1 MSAKSTEIDYKKVS
15 QRLDEVL
22 AALQS
27 PDISIDEAIT
37 LHKEG
42 NELIAQLDTYL
53 KKAEITITKLKS
65 S

>member
-1 MSAKSTEIDYKKVS
+1 MSSKSTDIDYKTIS

-22 AALQS
+22 VALQS
-27 PDISIDEAIT
+27 PDISIDEAIA

-53 KKAEITITKLKS
+53 KKAEITITKLKAS
-65 S
+65 

>member
-1 MSAKSTEIDYKKVS
+1 MSVKSAEIDYKKVS

-53 KKAEITITKLKS
+53 KKAEITISKLKS